1 MVDIAFTGIGSGL
14 QVTEIVDAIVGA
26 ERAPFESRLNN
37 RQAAITTDISAVG
50 ALKGALESVAGA
62 IDDLASADQYQRR
75 VVNGSDDFVSFSGTK
90 SAELGSYS
98 VKVNQTASAHKLVSD
113 PFVGSEAVGE
123 GTMTLSS
130 GSESFDISVS
140 STATLSDIR
149 DAINDSLDNT
159 TMTATIITDDN
170 GQNLVL
176 TSKGTGLA
184 NAIKITVEEVVE
196 IGDLLGPNNTDKV
209 GLSRLAYDAV
219 EASPTYAPNLTQVRE
234 AQDAKITIDGT
245 LVVTNST
252 NEFEDAIDGITITAK
267 KMHEV
272 SDDISTASVTE
283 NNSNIQTGLSGFVK
297 SYNEL
302 VDLVKQLGQS
312 SASGVGPLA
321 GDSLLRGVMGKIR
334 QELSSS
340 FSSTGSDN
348 LTLNQLGVRSDQYG
362 KLELDSEDLEAQIA
376 LNVDGVQN
384 FFVGSDNLPGF
395 AASLKTLTEFY
406 TESDGIIQG
415 RIDSKN
421 SQLSKLDDERIAFT
435 RRIDLLEARLY
446 SQYNAMDLLVSNLN
460 ATSSYLQQ
468 QLDNLPGVV
477 RESN

>member
-176 TSKGTGLA
+176 TSKETGLA

>member
-14 QVTEIVDAIVGA
+14 QISEIVDAIVGA
-26 ERAPFESRLNN
+26 ERAPFEGRLNR

-50 ALKGALESVAGA
+50 ALKGALESVADA
-62 IDDLASADQYQRR
+62 IDNLASADKYQQR
-75 VVNGSDDFVSFSGTK
+75 VTSGSDSFVSLSSTK
-90 SAELGSYS
+90 SAEVGSYS
-98 VKVNQTASAHKLVSD
+98 INVDQIATSHKLVSD
-113 PFVGSEAVGE
+113 AFGSSEAVGE

-130 GSESFDISVS
+130 GSESFDINVS
-140 STATLSDIR
+140 TTATLGDIR

-159 TMTATIITDDN
+159 SISATIITDDN
-170 GQNLVL
+170 GQHLVL
-176 TSKGTGLA
+176 TSKETGLA
-184 NAIKITVEEVVE
+184 NAIKITVNDVS
-196 IGDLLGPNNTDKV
+196 DTNNTDKV
-209 GLSRLAYDAV
+209 GLSRLAYDTGA
-219 EASPTYAPNLTQVRE
+219 TNLTEVRE
-234 AQDAKITIDGT
+234 AKDAQITIDGS

-252 NEFEDAIDGITITAK
+252 NEFVDAIDGITITAK

-272 SDDISTASVTE
+272 DDDISTASVTE
-283 NNSNIQTGLSGFVK
+283 NNSNIKLGLEEFVT
-297 SYNEL
+297 SYNAL
-302 VDLVKQLGQS
+302 VDLSKQLGQS
-312 SASGVGPLA
+312 GENSAGPLA
-321 GDSLLRGVMGKIR
+321 GDSLLRGVMSKLR

-340 FSSTGSDN
+340 FSSTGSDS
-348 LTLNQLGVRSDQYG
+348 LTLNQLGVRSDQFG
-362 KLELDSEDLEAQIA
+362 KFELDTDDLDAQIA

-384 FFVGSDNLPGF
+384 FFVGSDETPGF

-421 SQLSKLDDERIAFT
+421 SQLSKLDDEREAFT
-435 RRIDLLEARLY
+435 RRIDALEARLF